1 MELLP
6 RIEPTRQEAL
16 LIWLRRRGLQQR
28 DIARRLGI
36 GQNTVSRWL
45 AADTIPSWRHRQL
58 VSLGIPAE
66 LLPAPLDIAPGPKR
80 GRRLA
85 AIALPATQQG

>member
-16 LIWLRRRGLQQR
+16 LIWLRRRGLQQC

-45 AADTIPSWRHRQL
+45 NADTIPSWRHRQL
-58 VSLGIPAE
+58 LSLGIPE
-66 LLPAPLDIAPGPKR
+66 GLLPAPVDIAPGPKR
-80 GRRLA
+80 RATRP
-85 AIALPATQQG
+85 AIEA

>member
-16 LIWLRRRGLQQR
+16 LIWIRRRGMQQR
-28 DIARRLGI
+28 DIERRLGI

-80 GRRLA
+80 GKRLA